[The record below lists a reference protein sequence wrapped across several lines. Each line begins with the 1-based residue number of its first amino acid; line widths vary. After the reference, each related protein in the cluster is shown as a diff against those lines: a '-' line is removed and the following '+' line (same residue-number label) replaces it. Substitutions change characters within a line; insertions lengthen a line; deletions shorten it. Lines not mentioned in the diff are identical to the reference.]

1 MTKEKVIDILKGIK
15 DGTAWLMPNMPEE
28 GEKAIDIAIKVVEHP
43 EPHWIPV
50 TERLP
55 VEYDNPIE
63 LLCTLEDNDGNRY
76 VDLILWTGCD
86 WENNYTDDN
95 EQNKYGIDK
104 VVGWMFSPIPM
115 RKGDVTK

>member
-1 MTKEKVIDILKGIK
+1 MNIEQEKMIVEALPSLYPLHKH
-15 DGTAWLMPNMPEE
+15 EE
-28 GEKAIDIAIKVVEHP
+28 DAIRVVLDAI
-43 EPHWIPV
+43 PHWIPV

-55 VEYDNPIE
+55 IEYDNPIE
-63 LLCTLEDNDGNRY
+63 FLCTLEDDDGNRY

-104 VVGWMFSPIPM
+104 VVGWMLSPIPM
-115 RKGDVTK
+115 RKGKVTE